1 MLTTT
6 DQVRPFQPET
16 KMVVGGIF
24 VVILSFKKLTISGT
38 AVKDKSTSTEGIR
51 TTGPQ
56 FEHPSALPTE
66 LKGNCH

>member
-24 VVILSFKKLTISGT
+24 VIIILSFKKLTISGT
-38 AVKDKSTSTEGIR
+38 AVTDKSTSTEGIR
-51 TTGPQ
+51 TTDP
-56 FEHPSALPTE
+56 
-66 LKGNCH
+66 